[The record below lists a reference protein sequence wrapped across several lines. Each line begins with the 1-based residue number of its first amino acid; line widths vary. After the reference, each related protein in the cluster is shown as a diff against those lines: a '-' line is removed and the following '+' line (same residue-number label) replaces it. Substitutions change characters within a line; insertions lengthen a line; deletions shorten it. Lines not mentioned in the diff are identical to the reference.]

1 MLSSQNVAIAKILF
15 CSKVMPFL
23 IIVWVLFFLMGK
35 ESFDQQQWYWGPNDA
50 TPQADDLW

>member
-15 CSKVMPFL
+15 RSKVMPFL